1 VSNPPKGDD
10 SLPSQHTLMEK
21 IVQLEEAES
30 HEEKL
35 YKILEVYMSLY
46 PARNAYLFRYSPLGY
61 LGEGVLMVNPTGI
74 VYINE
79 IRDNVRTL
87 PIIYA
92 AILERKAKYCSGI
105 EFLKQTSSKYILTS
119 NINSMAV
126 VPICFS
132 SVVIGYICTTEFSND
147 TYLDEQALSSLTD
160 YGRLVGKYME
170 QSEDLKESPNLSKRE
185 LEVMRKI
192 SWGESMKEMAA
203 AMDISELTVKQ
214 YVKSAIKKLGAHNR
228 SHAVGVLLRK
238 GIIS

>member
-21 IVQLEEAES
+21 IVQLEEAS
-30 HEEKL
+30 CHEEKL

-46 PARNAYLFRYSPLGY
+46 PVRNAYLFRYSPLGY
-61 LGEGVLMVNPTGI
+61 LGEGVLMLNSTGI

-87 PIIYA
+87 PIIYS

-132 SVVIGYICTTEFSND
+132 SVVIGYICTTDFSEKAF
-147 TYLDEQALSSLTD
+147 LDEQALSSLTD